1 MISARAPIGIF
12 DSGAGG
18 LTVLKAVA
26 RRMPGENLI
35 YFGDTANLPY
45 GTKSPRAVSRASVAV
60 ARFLARQGI
69 KALVVACNTSSA
81 LALPDIRRAIKTVP
95 TLGVIEPGAR
105 AAAKAAQG
113 RPIGVVA
120 TAATVSSGAY
130 ARAVKSFSPRTR
142 VISVACPLFV
152 PLVEEGLWSG
162 RIAQGVAARYLPA
175 LRRAR
180 VKTLI
185 LGCTHYPLLKGVI
198 RRALGRGVRL
208 VDSGEETARDL
219 EALLESRGLRRTG
232 RVLGRRRFYVSDD
245 PARFSRL
252 ARRFLGRGVGK
263 VILHGCE

>member
-1 MISARAPIGIF
+1 MMSARAPIGIF

-18 LTVLKAVA
+18 LTVLQAVA

-45 GTKSPRAVSRASVAV
+45 GTKSPRAVIRASVAV
-60 ARFLARQGI
+60 TRFLARQGI

-81 LALPDIRRAIKTVP
+81 LALPDISRAAKGIPVV
-95 TLGVIEPGAR
+95 GVIGPGAR
-105 AAAKAAQG
+105 AAAQAARG
-113 RPIGVVA
+113 RPVGVVA

-130 ARAVKSFSPRTR
+130 ARAVRSRAPRSR
-142 VISVACPLFV
+142 VISIACPLFV

-162 RIAQGVAARYLPA
+162 RIAQEVAARYLPA

-208 VDSGEETARDL
+208 VDSGEETAREL
-219 EALLESRGLRRTG
+219 EALLKRRGLRRPG
-232 RVLGRRRFYVSDD
+232 KASGRRRFYVSDD